1 MNLFST
7 EQVSKYHPDKYAD
20 QISDAIL
27 DACLEQDPK
36 ARVACETLVKGTTI
50 VLAGEITTT
59 AKVQYEEVVRKVSN
73 KLKYQVDK
81 IINLLGTQ
89 SPEIAQGVD
98 NGGAGD
104 QGMMV
109 GYATKETASYLPYA
123 FHIANRII
131 KAIEHDVDT
140 NPDTILKGDA
150 KTQVTIDL
158 DTNEIHT
165 ILISACHKEGITIPK
180 LRIYIE
186 NLLHAVTIPTPTNR
200 LLINPAGLWTI
211 GGAIADC
218 GLTGRKIV
226 CDQYG
231 GFIQVG
237 GGAFSGKDPSK
248 VDRSAAYMARY
259 LAVQLLNRFPHL
271 KDITIQLA
279 YAIGMPQPVSINVK
293 TTNQPYA
300 HMFTIPSVDLVQ
312 FIRDSYDLSPKG
324 ITKSLNLLK
333 WNYEEIS
340 QGCHYFN
347 HYPINR
353 PE

>member
-1 MNLFST
+1 
-7 EQVSKYHPDKYAD
+7 
-20 QISDAIL
+20 
-27 DACLEQDPK
+27 
-36 ARVACETLVKGTTI
+36 
-50 VLAGEITTT
+50 
-59 AKVQYEEVVRKVSN
+59 
-73 KLKYQVDK
+73 
-81 IINLLGTQ
+81 
-89 SPEIAQGVD
+89 
-98 NGGAGD
+98 
-104 QGMMV
+104 
-109 GYATKETASYLPYA
+109 
-123 FHIANRII
+123 
-131 KAIEHDVDT
+131 
-140 NPDTILKGDA
+140 
-150 KTQVTIDL
+150 L
-158 DTNEIHT
+158 DTNAIHT
-165 ILISACHKEGITIPK
+165 ILISACHKDDITMQQ

-186 NLLHAVTIPTPTNR
+186 NLLHEALIPTPTYQ
-200 LLINPAGLWTI
+200 LMINPAGLWTI

-259 LAVQLLNRFPHL
+259 IAVRLLKEFPHL

-279 YAIGMPQPVSINVK
+279 YAIGIPQPVSINVK

-300 HMFTIPSVDLVQ
+300 QMFTIPSVDLVQ
-312 FIRDSYDLSPKG
+312 YIRENYDLSPRG
-324 ITKSLNLLK
+324 IAKSLNLLQ
-333 WNYEEIS
+333 WNYEEIA